1 MEIPKPRPGELLVEV
16 TCCTLC
22 GSDLH
27 TYQGKRSAPL
37 PTILGHEIVGRVLE
51 AGDDFPGGFHAGD
64 RVTWSLCSSCGN
76 CFYCR
81 DGIPQKCVELFKYGH
96 QALDQGPLS
105 GGLASHCLI
114 RPGTAVYPIPDSL
127 SDEEACPANCATATV
142 MAALRSAGDI
152 QDRSVLIFGA
162 GMLGLTAVAAAR
174 DRLAK
179 TVFVVDLSPERLQLA
194 QQFGAH
200 VTLLAGDSPGP
211 LAGTIAQATDGHGPD
226 VILEFSGSTTAVTSA
241 LRLCRIGGRIVLV
254 GSVFPT
260 DPVPV
265 EPEQLVRRMLTLQG
279 VYNYRPDD
287 LAAGLEFLVSQQDTC
302 KFASLVKSSFPL
314 EQAEQAFQFAVRNSP
329 VRIAVRP

>member
-51 AGDDFPGGFHAGD
+51 AGNDFPGNFHAGD
-64 RVTWSLCSSCGN
+64 RVTWSLCSSCGD

-81 DGIPQKCVELFKYGH
+81 EGIPQKCVELFKYGH

-114 RPGTAVYPIPDSL
+114 RPGTAVYQIPDSL

-142 MAALRSAGDI
+142 MAALRSAGNL
-152 QDRSVLIFGA
+152 QGRNVLIFGA
-162 GMLGLTAVAAAR
+162 GMLGLTAVAAVR
-174 DRLAK
+174 DRGAE
-179 TVFVVDLSPERLQLA
+179 TVFVVDPSQERLQLA

-200 VTLLAGDSPGP
+200 VTLLADNSPKP
-211 LAGTIAQATDGHGPD
+211 LPDAIARGTDGHGPD
-226 VILEFSGSTTAVTSA
+226 VVLEFSGAPTAVTSA

-279 VYNYRPDD
+279 VYNYTPDD
-287 LAAGLEFLVSQQDTC
+287 LAAGLEFLVSQQDIC
-302 KFASLVKSSFPL
+302 DFASLVKSSFSL
-314 EQAEQAFQFAVRNSP
+314 GEAQQAFRFAVENSP
-329 VRIAVRP
+329 VRVAVRP